1 MSGLTTLNVFHSNDN
16 EVTHVNYQQLQNT
29 LKHYACACSLAYT
42 LSAFKASFSCS
53 PSITPLSLGGES
65 LTWVQSIK
73 YLGVHIVSARRLTFD
88 INPIKR
94 AFFVACNTI
103 CCQSSGMDEI
113 SDVVLETAVLV
124 SRPLETVFW
133 RSWSWSWY

>member
-1 MSGLTTLNVFHSNDN
+1 MVLGP
-16 EVTHVNYQQLQNT
+16 
-29 LKHYACACSLAYT
+29 LAG
-42 LSAFKASFSCS
+42 KPC
-53 PSITPLSLGGES
+53 PPLSLGVES

-103 CCQSSGMDEI
+103 CVTKHSPAPT
-113 SDVVLETAVLV
+113 TARAIGHLV
-124 SRPLETVFW
+124 AREPLF
-133 RSWSWSWY
+133 RGIQLLGPQ